1 MSADIEFEIVKQPL
15 EEINKQ
21 YEGCD
26 ISECFA
32 QLLHI
37 NFSCEVQGITYKIS
51 NIDNKVVNLE

>member
-1 MSADIEFEIVKQPL
+1 MSADIEFEIVKPPL

-37 NFSCEVQGITYKIS
+37 QFQILYPLTLFTKENRFS
-51 NIDNKVVNLE
+51 LWF

>member
-26 ISECFA
+26 
-32 QLLHI
+32 
-37 NFSCEVQGITYKIS
+37 FSSITSSKQYSFSGQIRS
-51 NIDNKVVNLE
+51 G